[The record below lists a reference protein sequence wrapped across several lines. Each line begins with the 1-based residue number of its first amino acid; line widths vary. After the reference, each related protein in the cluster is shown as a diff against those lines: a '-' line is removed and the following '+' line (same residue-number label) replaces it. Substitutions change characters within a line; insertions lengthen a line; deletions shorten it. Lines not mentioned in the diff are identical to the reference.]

1 LRITFL
7 TGSLEQGKDGVGD
20 YTRLLAHECASR
32 GVASQVIAL
41 ADRYASHPESDSSAT
56 SLETLRLGYRSPWF
70 ARLASAGSRI
80 RRWSPHWV
88 SLQFVPYSFH
98 RWGIATRL
106 VNGMSEL
113 AGPAKLHAMLHEIWT
128 GGSSWPQRVIGA
140 SQRHCVLKLC
150 RQAGAV
156 VHTSNETYQRIL
168 AEHAVN
174 ARVLPLFGSLPIADS
189 DADAWLPAALVEAG
203 FGDVTANRQYWWLVA
218 IFGTLHPVWQPE
230 PLMQRLRAAAEASGK
245 RVALISIGRLG
256 PGEDLWRDMQRN
268 YAAQM
273 PMLRLGEQPDTRIS
287 QLLNSVDFGIA
298 TSPYSLIGKSATIA
312 AMLEHGVP
320 VIVNREDGPAASP
333 HDRDQNSYIRMDH
346 RFEDRLAQA
355 RRGPRRRRLSEV
367 ADQFLADLTWAANAC

>member
-20 YTRLLAHECASR
+20 YTRLLAHECAR
-32 GVASQVIAL
+32 RDVATQVIAL
-41 ADRYASHPESDSSAT
+41 ADRYARPEPDSSAT
-56 SLETLRLGYRSPWF
+56 SLETLRLGYRSPWS
-70 ARLASAGSRI
+70 ARLARAGSTI

-113 AGPAKLHAMLHEIWT
+113 AGPARLHAMLHEIWT
-128 GGSSWPQRVIGA
+128 GGSSWPRRVIGA

-150 RQAGAV
+150 RQAGAL

-168 AEHAVN
+168 AEHAVD
-174 ARVLPLFGSLPIADS
+174 ARVLPLFGSVPIADS

-203 FGDVTANRQYWWLVA
+203 CGDVRANRQHWWLVA
-218 IFGTLHPVWQPE
+218 IFGTLHPAWRPE
-230 PLMQRLRAAAEASGK
+230 PLMQRLRAAGQASGK
-245 RVALISIGRLG
+245 RVALISVGRLG
-256 PGEDLWRDMQRN
+256 PGEPLWHEMQRR
-268 YAAQM
+268 YGARV
-273 PMLRLGEQPDTRIS
+273 PMLRPGEQADTRIS

-333 HDRDQNSYIRMDH
+333 NHRDEDNYLRMDR
-346 RFEDRLAQA
+346 RFEDRLAHA
-355 RRGPRRRRLSEV
+355 RRGPRRRRLAEV
-367 ADQFLADLTWAANAC
+367 VDQFLADLTSAGHSC